1 MKRDMERRIFD
12 LQTSV
17 EEVDRGT
24 ERKLKK
30 ELRKYRMLYKDAKKA
45 SETQV
50 SVAFLRILKTKIQNT
65 LLSLIVYISVTSQD
79 IAAIREL

>member
-30 ELRKYRMLYKDAKKA
+30 ELRKYRMLYKDVKKA
-45 SETQV
+45 SESQV
-50 SVAFLRILKTKIQNT
+50 KCNMSSNKFRG
-65 LLSLIVYISVTSQD
+65 
-79 IAAIREL
+79 

>member
-50 SVAFLRILKTKIQNT
+50 KCGSTCSFFTHF
-65 LLSLIVYISVTSQD
+65 
-79 IAAIREL
+79 

>member
-17 EEVDRGT
+17 EEVDRGA

-50 SVAFLRILKTKIQNT
+50 LYFFEVFIILLDLVFKSFESFCLPETT
-65 LLSLIVYISVTSQD
+65 PLF
-79 IAAIREL
+79 